1 MSAPNPAANSTSLPG
16 LGDGTEVSSET
27 TAGLE
32 AAIDASHL
40 ADGVGLE
47 LASLL
52 ANSRPGD
59 FALASDA
66 GASDAQAYDGHVALE
81 LDAGLLPDID
91 STLDLLTSSHQLF
104 DVPALDVASVL
115 DDSLPT

>member
-1 MSAPNPAANSTSLPG
+1 MSAPNPAANSTSLPS
-16 LGDGTEVSSET
+16 LGDGATMNGET
-27 TAGLE
+27 TAGAE
-32 AAIDASHL
+32 AAIDASHP

-59 FALASDA
+59 FAPVSDA

-104 DVPALDVASVL
+104 DVPVLDVASVL
-115 DDSLPT
+115 DDLLPT

>member
-1 MSAPNPAANSTSLPG
+1 MSAPNPAASSTSLPG
-16 LGDGTEVSSET
+16 LGDGTEVSGET
-27 TAGLE
+27 TAGVE
-32 AAIDASHL
+32 AADASHL

-104 DVPALDVASVL
+104 DVPVLDVASVL